1 MSAST
6 LWLLRA
12 GFALALLGSLFLWW
26 RWGLPVG
33 LADAVWMCLPFG

>member
-12 GFALALLGSLFLWW
+12 GFALALLGGLALWW

-33 LADAVWMCLPFG
+33 LADSVWMCLPFG